1 MLRLKAFLIK
11 KFFNITIRELRYRN
25 TCACAVSLCEAL
37 TMLLSSLT
45 SKNNTE
51 KSELLY
57 MKLRL
62 A

>member
-1 MLRLKAFLIK
+1 MYWGTEI
-11 KFFNITIRELRYRN
+11 YSCRN

-51 KSELLY
+51 KSELHEIEACVISFLG
-57 MKLRL
+57 LRFL
-62 A
+62 